1 LSFQLAIFSEQFAIS
16 VGFNT
21 KILKNHDVD
30 VSKQRFGIFFRIIS
44 FVFAL
49 KNLETLERF

>member
-1 LSFQLAIFSEQFAIS
+1 LSFQLAIFSEQFAVS

-21 KILKNHDVD
+21 KILKNRGVD